1 MSTLE
6 TQKTLIEENPLDFI
20 RTVVESA
27 DQEDARQAAAELA
40 ALDPARSIQAAYE
53 FAQGFYPDRTVYIGD
68 LALFGTRNKSNQ
80 AIDVTYGKS
89 KTSLFI
95 GTHLKT
101 PVGWSDARDSG
112 KESSYLFTLSGDKVG
127 ARRLFVDGTIY
138 AEHTPY
144 EIAVSPLEQK
154 AALHAFFLSTV
165 AAGIASAQRPQEQ
178 KMAASSHAKELTQH
192 LVDGN
197 QKLDILPF
205 WVPAELVQVN
215 APRKIIGL

>member
-1 MSTLE
+1 ME
-6 TQKTLIEENPLDFI
+6 IQQTLIKENPLDFI
-20 RTVVESA
+20 RTLVESA

-112 KESSYLFTLSGDKVG
+112 KESSYLFTLSGDKVD

-165 AAGIASAQRPQEQ
+165 AAGIASAQRAQEQ
-178 KMAASSHAKELTQH
+178 KMAASSHAKQLTQH

-197 QKLDILPF
+197 QKLGILPF
-205 WVPAELVQVN
+205 WVPAELVQVT
-215 APRKIIGL
+215 APRKIYGL